1 MRTLM
6 RKIENLFTSATSEEE
21 KTRRAMHREWAIERE
36 RAAQYGP
43 HHVHEIDAIFA
54 RAGL

>member
-1 MRTLM
+1 MKTLK
-6 RKIENLFTSATSEEE
+6 RAFVNLFTTATSEEE
-21 KTRRAMHREWAIERE
+21 KARRAMHREWTIERE
-36 RAAQYGP
+36 KAAQFGP

>member
-1 MRTLM
+1 MKTLM
-6 RKIENLFTSATSEEE
+6 RKFENLFTNATSEEE
-21 KTRRAMHREWAIERE
+21 KNRRAMHREWTIERE
-36 RAAQYGP
+36 KAAQFGP